1 MRHPRF
7 PVPRLLCRCRAILL
21 VCSFVDPHSLDL
33 HLLVHSLC
41 RRDDR
46 DKDLPDRR
54 DRDRDRD
61 RDRRDRDRDGD
72 KRRRDDN
79 YSRKDRMDGGDHNNK
94 DEDDDMDEPLNIDF
108 DEDAEDEEE
117 KIRKQR
123 EAILAKHKSKSQQEP
138 AKIPTPV
145 IAEPSKKQESATTN
159 GHNTAKPSDAATNS
173 APAQDVADIVA
184 KAVAAKQASTTAQ
197 NGEPGTFGEDQGE
210 DEGGDDMFSV
220 TTPIRGFAP
229 KEDDRN
235 YNDREERDE
244 AGGDI
249 DRRVG
254 VTNADNWDD
263 AEGYFKTRP
272 GEVILDRYQVK
283 QRLNMHLI
291 FFIDSVPS
299 FSFCRC
305 CRATVAH
312 ICCEIYAGC

>member
-1 MRHPRF
+1 M
-7 PVPRLLCRCRAILL
+7 
-21 VCSFVDPHSLDL
+21 
-33 HLLVHSLC
+33 HSLC

-61 RDRRDRDRDGD
+61 RGDRDRRDRDRDGD
-72 KRRRDDN
+72 KRRNDDS
-79 YSRKDRMDGGDHNNK
+79 YSRKDRGNGGDHNNK
-94 DEDDDMDEPLNIDF
+94 GQMDDDDMDESFNMDF

-123 EAILAKHKSKSQQEP
+123 EAILAKHKSKCQQEP
-138 AKIPTPV
+138 PKVLTPAV
-145 IAEPSKKQESATTN
+145 PAPIKKQESATTN
-159 GHNTAKPSDAATNS
+159 GHSTEKQSDAPTNS

-184 KAVAAKQASTTAQ
+184 KAVAAKQASSTAQ
-197 NGEPGTFGEDQGE
+197 NGEPGTFGEEQAE

-229 KEDDRN
+229 KDDDRN
-235 YNDREERDE
+235 YADRDERDE

-283 QRLNMHLI
+283 HVFCETIFPPLAYTHPMFRLVGSSYVACMHLFTSLDSHI
-291 FFIDSVPS
+291 RRELIVFFL
-299 FSFCRC
+299 
-305 CRATVAH
+305 
-312 ICCEIYAGC
+312 AGHERYWAWCV